1 MKRFHGN
8 PILEPIGNNNWES
21 RRVFN
26 AGVLAANK
34 KVHILYRAIGHD
46 GVSRIGYAASSDGYN
61 IDERLPTPV
70 FEPKTKAEMDGCE
83 DPRLTLLDE
92 TLLMTYTAFGKYAN
106 HQVYQIAVTSINIKD
121 FLAKQWNWNERHLA
135 FPGLHNK
142 DAIIFP
148 KKIHGKYVMFHRFE
162 PDLCIAHSEDL
173 KRWFDLKYVLGPRN
187 GSWDSWKVGAAGP
200 PIELNEGWL
209 LIYHGVSVDR
219 VYSLGAAL
227 LDKNNPEQ
235 ILFRSKEPILS
246 PVEDYERF
254 GKVPNVVFS
263 CGNILKD
270 KQVLVYYGGADSV
283 LCLATYELCELL
295 PKK

>member
-106 HQVYQIAVTSINIKD
+106 HQVY
-121 FLAKQWNWNERHLA
+121 
-135 FPGLHNK
+135 
-142 DAIIFP
+142 
-148 KKIHGKYVMFHRFE
+148 
-162 PDLCIAHSEDL
+162 
-173 KRWFDLKYVLGPRN
+173 
-187 GSWDSWKVGAAGP
+187 
-200 PIELNEGWL
+200 
-209 LIYHGVSVDR
+209 
-219 VYSLGAAL
+219 
-227 LDKNNPEQ
+227 
-235 ILFRSKEPILS
+235 
-246 PVEDYERF
+246 
-254 GKVPNVVFS
+254 
-263 CGNILKD
+263 
-270 KQVLVYYGGADSV
+270 
-283 LCLATYELCELL
+283 
-295 PKK
+295 